1 MNWKIWKD
9 AILAG
14 LATVGSIIANALGGW
29 DTALQVLVGVM
40 VADYISGILVALI
53 WHRSDKTESG
63 RLSSEAGFR
72 GLAKKV
78 GILVFVWVATML
90 DGVIGQ
96 EYVRTTVI
104 LFYIANEG
112 LSVIENTAA
121 MGVRYP
127 AFIQRALEIL
137 RDKTDDGPEGGAD
150 PQEQAPEQLPESAED
165 LQEQTEQEHVEREG
179 DDNGRV

>member
-1 MNWKIWKD
+1 MKISAIKD
-9 AILAG
+9 AILAA
-14 LATVGSIIANALGGW
+14 LATVGSVIANSLGGW
-29 DTALQVLVGVM
+29 DTSLAVLVGLM
-40 VADYISGILVALI
+40 VADYVTGVLVALV
-53 WHRSDKTESG
+53 WHRSDKTTSG
-63 RLSSEAGFR
+63 KLSSEAGFR

-127 AFIQRALEIL
+127 AFIRRALEIL

-150 PQEQAPEQLPESAED
+150 PQEQAPEQLPESSED
-165 LQEQTEQEHVEREG
+165 LEKQTEQEHVEREG
-179 DDNGRV
+179 EDNGGV

>member
-1 MNWKIWKD
+1 MKISAIKD
-9 AILAG
+9 AILAAM
-14 LATVGSIIANALGGW
+14 ATVGSVIANSLGGW

-40 VADYISGILVALI
+40 VADYITGVMVALI
-53 WHRSDKTESG
+53 WHKSDKTESG

-78 GILVFVWVATML
+78 GIIAFVWVSTLL
-90 DGVIGQ
+90 DKAIGG

-121 MGVRYP
+121 MGIRYP
-127 AFIQRALEIL
+127 KFVERALEAL
-137 RDKTDDGPEGGAD
+137 RAKAD
-150 PQEQAPEQLPESAED
+150 TGEIEKQDTES
-165 LQEQTEQEHVEREG
+165 VERE
-179 DDNGRV
+179 DDENEL

>member
-1 MNWKIWKD
+1 MKYNAIKD
-9 AILAG
+9 AILAA
-14 LATVGSIIANALGGW
+14 LATTGSVIANALGGW

-40 VADYISGILVALI
+40 VADYITGIMVALI
-53 WHRSDKTESG
+53 WHKSDKTESG

-78 GILVFVWVATML
+78 GIIAFVWVSALL
-90 DGVIGQ
+90 DRAIGG

-121 MGVRYP
+121 MGIRYP
-127 AFIQRALEIL
+127 KFVERALEVL
-137 RDKTDDGPEGGAD
+137 RAKADTGETEKSDTD
-150 PQEQAPEQLPESAED
+150 SV
-165 LQEQTEQEHVEREG
+165 EQE
-179 DDNGRV
+179 DDKNEL

>member
-9 AILAG
+9 AILAT
-14 LATVGSIIANALGGW
+14 LATAGSIVANALGGW

-40 VADYISGILVALI
+40 VADYISGVLVALI

-78 GILVFVWVATML
+78 GILVFVWVAAML
-90 DGVIGQ
+90 DGVIGR

-127 AFIQRALEIL
+127 AFIRRALEIL
-137 RDKTDDGPEGGAD
+137 RDKTDDGPEG
-150 PQEQAPEQLPESAED
+150 QAPEQLPENAE
-165 LQEQTEQEHVEREG
+165 EMEAPENVEREE
-179 DDNGRV
+179 DENGGV